1 MTIGMSV
8 KVMIKTLLGCN
19 SPVFYK
25 EAFYFLGRE
34 RNLGILKLNDEE
46 TSFKVLTKPKPPCN
60 GNLQMF
66 LVECNGELLSV
77 FVAPFGKWIRV
88 FNLNESKMT

>member
-1 MTIGMSV
+1 MSV

-60 GNLQMF
+60 GNLQKF